1 MAMQAH
7 RDTVSEKVTPPGS
20 FTAPLTPPP
29 TDQKPTTSVVNVLQ
43 YMRGR
48 KNGRNVSKS
57 SWLEWKLQ
65 PSEYDELLCL
75 LKNDKSLWVFVE
87 TKVRY
92 DYDPTTNNLALRMPT
107 QKHEVFIARV
117 VKEIERRLSN
127 IADSGTD
134 SSSFAQG
141 VKYNGSGR
149 LTFQTA
155 NNDGTHS
162 IIERQPDAV
171 FKHKKAGRPGV
182 IIEVSYSQKSKAIPH
197 LADNYILESNANIRV
212 VVGLDL
218 DYKTKK
224 ATVSMWRP
232 KYVTTPDDELE
243 LEAAQTVHQV
253 SILHSLN
260 VLVML
265 IMNQDF
271 RDEQGNAN
279 TSPGAGLRLELR
291 DFAPPSLPLEDN
303 PKGDRPPGCARDLTD
318 SFLID
323 SVTLCRFLD
332 EAEKEEQESKQEI
345 GFVEPLQRG
354 ARKRYRTKTPPEQL
368 NSEDESKFEEDER
381 RVRARVTED
390 DSSYKTSESE

>member
-20 FTAPLTPPP
+20 FTTPLTPPP

-43 YMRGR
+43 YLRGL
-48 KNGRNVSKS
+48 KDGRNVSKS
-57 SWLEWKLQ
+57 SWLKWKLQ

-75 LKNDKSLWVFVE
+75 LKNDESLWVFVE

-92 DYDPTTNNLALRMPT
+92 DYDPTTSNFATRMPT

-117 VKEIERRLSN
+117 VKAIERRLSN
-127 IADSGTD
+127 IAHSGTD
-134 SSSFAQG
+134 SSSFAQEI
-141 VKYNGSGR
+141 KYNGSGR
-149 LTFQTA
+149 LTFRTA
-155 NNDGTHS
+155 NNDGKHMV
-162 IIERQPDAV
+162 RQPDAV
-171 FKHKKAGRPGV
+171 FKHKKAGMPAV
-182 IIEVSYSQKSKAIPH
+182 ILEVSYSQKSKAIPH

-224 ATVSMWRP
+224 AIVSMWRP
-232 KYVTTPDDELE
+232 NYVTTPEDELE

-253 SILHSLN
+253 
-260 VLVML
+260 
-265 IMNQDF
+265 F

-279 TSPGAGLRLELR
+279 TSLGAGLRLELR
-291 DFAPPSLPLEDN
+291 DFAPPSLPLEDS
-303 PKGDRPPGCARDLTD
+303 PEGDRPPRYARDLTD

-323 SVTLCRFLD
+323 SVTLCGFLD
-332 EAEKEEQESKQEI
+332 EAEKEEHESKQKI

-354 ARKRYRTKTPPEQL
+354 ARKRYRTKTPPDEL
-368 NSEDESKFEEDER
+368 NSEDERKFEEDER
-381 RVRARVTED
+381 RFLQD
-390 DSSYKTSESE
+390 F